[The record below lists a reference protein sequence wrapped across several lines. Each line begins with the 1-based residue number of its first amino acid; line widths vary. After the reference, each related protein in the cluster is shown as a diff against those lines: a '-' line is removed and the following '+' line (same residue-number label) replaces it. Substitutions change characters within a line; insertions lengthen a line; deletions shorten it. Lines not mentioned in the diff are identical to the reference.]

1 MSKKLLIIFFSIILL
16 YCNTSTSNEPKI
28 VYVDLDKIISQ
39 SEAGKQ
45 ISKQL
50 ENLNNNN
57 IKKFKK
63 REKEIA
69 DEEKNIIKQKNILS
83 KDEFEKKVKILQKNV
98 INFKKDINTAGKD
111 LDKKRLEATTKIL
124 NVLNPVLSEYSSKN
138 SISLIIQKK
147 NIVVGKSELD
157 ITNQILK
164 IVNAKIK
171 SVKLK

>member
-1 MSKKLLIIFFSIILL
+1 MFKKLLIIIFSFFLNFNLAVSDDL
-16 YCNTSTSNEPKI
+16 KI
-28 VYVDLDKIISQ
+28 VYVDIDKIISQ
-39 SEAGKQ
+39 STAGKK
-45 ISKQL
+45 ITKQL

-63 REKEIA
+63 KEKEIE

-83 KDEFEKKVKILQKNV
+83 KEEFEKKVKILQKNV

-124 NVLNPVLSEYSSKN
+124 NVLNPILSEYSSKN
-138 SISLIIQKK
+138 LISLIIQKK

-164 IVNAKIK
+164 IVNSKIK
-171 SVKLK
+171 SVKLN

>member
-1 MSKKLLIIFFSIILL
+1 MSKKLLIIFFSIFFLHFNIVSSSDL
-16 YCNTSTSNEPKI
+16 KI
-28 VYVDLDKIISQ
+28 AYVDLDKIISQ
-39 SEAGKQ
+39 SDAGKQ

-63 REKEIA
+63 KEKEIE

-83 KDEFEKKVKILQKNV
+83 KEEFEKKVKILQKNV

-124 NVLNPVLSEYSSKN
+124 NVLNPILSEYSSKN
-138 SISLIIQKK
+138 LISLIIQKK

-164 IVNAKIK
+164 IVNSKIK
-171 SVKLK
+171 SVKLN